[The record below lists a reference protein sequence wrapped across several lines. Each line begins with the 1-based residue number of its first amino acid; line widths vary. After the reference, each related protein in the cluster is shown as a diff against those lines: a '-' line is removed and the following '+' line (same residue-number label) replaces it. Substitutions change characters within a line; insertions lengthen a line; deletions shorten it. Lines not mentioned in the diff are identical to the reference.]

1 MYRPIYSKLGEV
13 DFEKLKVISVRFEM
27 LHSLL
32 LLCVNKFRIEIKS
45 TSLKNIKSNDFIL
58 CFWCMTL
65 LWCLSVQ
72 IHLLDKK

>member
-45 TSLKNIKSNDFIL
+45 TSPKNIKSNDFIL
-58 CFWCMTL
+58 CFWCMI
-65 LWCLSVQ
+65 WCLSVQ
-72 IHLLDKK
+72 IHLLDKT